1 MDFGAHLP
9 LMDFGGNPYTLEH
22 LVSYTQTASRLGFRA
37 LSSND
42 HMVFSV
48 PWLDG
53 PTALAAVIGHSG
65 AMTLATTVSL
75 PVIRGPVPLAKTLA
89 AIDRLSHGRLVVA
102 VGPGSSQ
109 EDFDSVGVDF
119 TERWARLDESIG
131 ALRALWRAGATPF
144 VGRFYSTAG
153 ISLDPHPIRPE
164 GPAIW
169 LGSWGSETGLRRTA
183 RLADGWLASAYNTT
197 PTLFAA
203 GWSRL
208 QELLSSHGKDPGS
221 FPNALATMW
230 FYITDNQSEADRSCE
245 SGWCRPSTAQR
256 RCSENAC
263 QSARPSCSHRNSRPS
278 LTPVSSGCSFGPW
291 LTRRT
296 SSSCSGRQ
304 CDQRSPF
311 SFVEPEWPGGF
322 FSSRTPG
329 CPIALTPMEASPFS
343 SLCWPCSPACPS
355 LSCGKC

>member
-22 LVSYTQTASRLGFRA
+22 LATYTETAARLGFSA
-37 LSSND
+37 LSTND

-65 AMTLATTVSL
+65 TMTLATTVSL
-75 PVIRGPVPLAKTLA
+75 SAIRGPVPMAKALA
-89 AIDRLSHGRLVVA
+89 AIDRLSQGRVVVA

-109 EDFDSVGVDF
+109 QDFDAVGLDF
-119 TERWARLDESIG
+119 AERWARLDESIG
-131 ALRALWRAGATPF
+131 ALRALWRAGAPPF

-153 ISLDPHPIRPE
+153 ISLDPHPTRKE

-197 PTLFAA
+197 PSVFAA
-203 GWSRL
+203 GWSQL
-208 QELLSSHGKDPGS
+208 QGLLPSHGKDPRS

-230 FYITDNQSEADRSCE
+230 FYISDDRAKADRVMRE
-245 SGWCRPSTAQR
+245 RVVPTIHRPQEMVRERLPVGPAELFAEKLSAFAQAGVQR
-256 RCSENAC
+256 VFLWPVADEVH
-263 QSARPSCSHRNSRPS
+263 QLELFWETVRPA
-278 LTPVSSGCSFGPW
+278 
-291 LTRRT
+291 
-296 SSSCSGRQ
+296 
-304 CDQRSPF
+304 
-311 SFVEPEWPGGF
+311 
-322 FSSRTPG
+322 
-329 CPIALTPMEASPFS
+329 IAA
-343 SLCWPCSPACPS
+343 
-355 LSCGKC
+355 